1 MEEIVKLK
9 LKILE
14 VLNALETVK
23 NNKQRAAMIEQLIRL
38 RNLLNGLEAQLAHFK
53 EIQLDM
59 GMD

>member
-1 MEEIVKLK
+1 MYDIAKLK

-14 VLNALETVK
+14 VITSLEIMT
-23 NNKQRAAMIEQLIRL
+23 NNNLRADTIEQLIRL

-53 EIQLDM
+53 EIQLNM

>member
-53 EIQLDM
+53 EIQLNM

>member
-1 MEEIVKLK
+1 MDDIANLK

-23 NNKQRAAMIEQLIRL
+23 NNKQRSAMIEQLIRL

-53 EIQLDM
+53 EIQLNM
-59 GMD
+59 SMD

>member
-38 RNLLNGLEAQLAHFK
+38 RNLLNGLEVQLAHFK
-53 EIQLDM
+53 EIQLNM

>member
-1 MEEIVKLK
+1 MDDIANLK

-23 NNKQRAAMIEQLIRL
+23 SNKQRAAMIEQLVRL

-53 EIQLDM
+53 EIQLNM